1 MILQALNTYYL
12 RKAAESDSTIPIPG
26 TSEEKISYA
35 LVLSELGELID
46 IEPLLVPSGKKLVPS
61 RLIVPAAVK
70 RSNGISANFLWDTT
84 TYVLG
89 VDERDNQER
98 TASCH
103 QAFIDLIEEFC
114 DLNDPEL
121 NAIHLFLQKD
131 WQFLKERTDWEE
143 ICGTNMVFRMS
154 GVPGFIHQ
162 RPAAL
167 NAWALCRTRDADE
180 TLGQCLIN
188 GKGHQPLARLHSS
201 IKGVRGAQSSG
212 ASLVA
217 FNQKSFESYG
227 KTQSYNAPVSQQ
239 AAFNYATALNFLLR
253 KESRQKIIIGDT
265 TVVFWAAR
273 QTPAEDFFADIL
285 APPVK
290 SKNAGKDQTED
301 DQKTSL
307 LLHDL
312 FKAVRDGKAP
322 ENIMPQLDP
331 AVEFYIL
338 GLSPNAARLSI
349 RFWQV
354 NTLGSL
360 FEKIGLH
367 FRQMQII
374 RQFDSD
380 MEFPPL
386 WLLLSKTA
394 VLGKGENISP
404 VLAGGM
410 TRAMLGGE
418 KVPYPHTLLTA
429 VLGRIRAEQEINYYR
444 AALLKAYLIRN
455 TQMEVSMSLDPERT
469 ETAYLLG
476 RLFAVLEKAQNDAIP
491 GSNSTIKDRYFA
503 AAPATPAR
511 IFPLLLKNSANH
523 LAKLRKDPEKKG
535 WGVNLEK
542 QIQQIINNIND
553 FPATLS
559 PENQGLFMIG
569 YYHQM
574 QAFYTKKEN

>member
-1 MILQALNTYYL
+1 
-12 RKAAESDSTIPIPG
+12 
-26 TSEEKISYA
+26 
-35 LVLSELGELID
+35 
-46 IEPLLVPSGKKLVPS
+46 
-61 RLIVPAAVK
+61 
-70 RSNGISANFLWDTT
+70 
-84 TYVLG
+84 
-89 VDERDNQER
+89 
-98 TASCH
+98 
-103 QAFIDLIEEFC
+103 
-114 DLNDPEL
+114 
-121 NAIHLFLQKD
+121 
-131 WQFLKERTDWEE
+131 
-143 ICGTNMVFRMS
+143 
-154 GVPGFIHQ
+154 
-162 RPAAL
+162 
-167 NAWALCRTRDADE
+167 
-180 TLGQCLIN
+180 
-188 GKGHQPLARLHSS
+188 
-201 IKGVRGAQSSG
+201 
-212 ASLVA
+212 
-217 FNQKSFESYG
+217 
-227 KTQSYNAPVSQQ
+227 
-239 AAFNYATALNFLLR
+239 
-253 KESRQKIIIGDT
+253 
-265 TVVFWAAR
+265 
-273 QTPAEDFFADIL
+273 
-285 APPVK
+285 
-290 SKNAGKDQTED
+290 
-301 DQKTSL
+301 
-307 LLHDL
+307 
-312 FKAVRDGKAP
+312 
-322 ENIMPQLDP
+322 MPQLDP

-349 RFWQV
+349 RFWEV

-367 FRQMQII
+367 FRQMQIV
-374 RQFDSD
+374 RQFDND

-394 VLGKGENISP
+394 VLGKGENVSP

-410 TRAMLGGE
+410 TKAMLGGE
-418 KVPYPHTLLTA
+418 KIPYPHTLLTA

-455 TQMEVSMSLDPERT
+455 IQMEVSMSLDSERT

-574 QAFYTKKEN
+574 QDFYTKKEN

>member
-1 MILQALNTYYL
+1 MILQTLNSYYL
-12 RKAAESDSTIPIPG
+12 RKAAESDSTIPMPG
-26 TSEEKISYA
+26 TSVEKISYA
-35 LVLSELGELID
+35 LILSEQGELID
-46 IEPLLVPSGKKLVPS
+46 IEPLLVPSGKKLVP
-61 RLIVPAAVK
+61 LLLTVPAAVK
-70 RSNGISANFLWDTT
+70 RSRGISSNFLWDTT

-89 VDERDNQER
+89 VDDNDNQER

-121 NAIHLFLQKD
+121 NAIHLFLKKD
-131 WQFLKERTDWEE
+131 WQFLKERADWEE

-167 NAWALCRTRDADE
+167 NAWALCRTRDTDE

-188 GKGHQPLARLHSS
+188 GKAHQPLARLHSS

-239 AAFNYATALNFLLR
+239 VVFCYTTALNFLLR

-265 TVVFWAAR
+265 TVVFWAAK

-290 SKNAGKDQTED
+290 SKKTGTDQTED

-312 FKAVRDGKAP
+312 FEAVRDGKAP
-322 ENIMPQLDP
+322 ENIMPQLDS

-349 RFWQV
+349 RFWEV

-367 FRQMQII
+367 FRQMQIV
-374 RQFDSD
+374 RQFDND

-386 WLLLSKTA
+386 WLLLAKIA
-394 VLGKGENISP
+394 VLGKGENVSP

-410 TRAMLGGE
+410 TKALLGGE
-418 KVPYPHTLLTA
+418 KVRYPHTLLTA
-429 VLGRIRAEQEINYYR
+429 VLGRIRAEQKVDYYR

-455 TQMEVSMSLDPERT
+455 IQMEVSMSLDPKRT

-542 QIQQIINNIND
+542 QIQQIINNINE

-559 PENQGLFMIG
+559 PEKQGLFMIG

-574 QAFYTKKEN
+574 QDFYTKKEI